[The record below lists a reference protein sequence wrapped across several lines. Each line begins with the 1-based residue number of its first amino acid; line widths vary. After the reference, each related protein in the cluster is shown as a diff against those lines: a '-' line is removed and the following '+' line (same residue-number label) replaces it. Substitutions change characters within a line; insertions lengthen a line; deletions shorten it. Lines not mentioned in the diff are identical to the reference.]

1 MSYEWDFSVVWQYRI
16 VFVRG
21 LIGTI
26 ELFIYCVILSN
37 AVGLALALAR
47 MSRLAPVRV
56 SATWTIEV
64 LRAVPP
70 LVLIV
75 WVFYCLPIL
84 LDVRLSAMTSA
95 VLSLSVYCG
104 AFYAEIF
111 RAGLQAVDKGQVE
124 AGQMVGMT
132 PYQVFRHVKAPVA
145 LLVMLSP
152 YISQTILVFK
162 LTVLA
167 GFIAVGE
174 LLYEGRQL
182 AVHTFRPLEIL
193 TTVAVIYIALI
204 LPVTLIASRM
214 ERRVLAR
221 YF

>member
-1 MSYEWDFSVVWQYRI
+1 MDYDWDFSVIWEYRAVLLRGFVGTLE
-16 VFVRG
+16 VF
-21 LIGTI
+21 
-26 ELFIYCVILSN
+26 FYSVILSN
-37 AVGLALALAR
+37 LVGLCLALL
-47 MSRLAPVRV
+47 RLNRV
-56 SATWTIEV
+56 HVIRTACTWWIEV
-64 LRAVPP
+64 MRAVPP

-75 WVFYCLPIL
+75 WLYYCLPIL
-84 LDVRLSAMTSA
+84 FNIRLDAFTSSILG
-95 VLSLSVYCG
+95 LSLYCS
-104 AFYAEIF
+104 AFYAETF

-132 PYQVFRHVKAPVA
+132 PWQVFRRIKAPVA
-145 LLVMLSP
+145 FLVILPP
-152 YISQTILVFK
+152 YISQTIIVFK

-182 AVHTFRPLEIL
+182 AIHTYRPLEIL
-193 TTVAVIYIALI
+193 TTVALIYIATI
-204 LPVTLIASRM
+204 LPLTLLAARL